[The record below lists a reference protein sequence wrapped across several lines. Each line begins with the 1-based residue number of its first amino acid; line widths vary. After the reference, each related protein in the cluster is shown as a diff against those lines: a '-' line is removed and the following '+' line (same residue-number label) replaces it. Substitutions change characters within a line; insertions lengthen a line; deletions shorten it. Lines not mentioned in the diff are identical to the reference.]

1 MKTLLF
7 CFLTYFSSLI
17 GMQPQKPLIIG
28 MELTYPPFET
38 IDTQGKPCGVSV
50 DIADAL
56 GNALDRKIKIEN
68 IPFIGLIPALKTG
81 KIDLILS
88 SMTVTPEREKVIA
101 FSDPYLTTGL
111 CLLIN
116 IDTKGDTLE
125 QMDVKGNTIV
135 VKLGTTG
142 EAYAL
147 KNIRQAKVMSL
158 DRESS
163 CVLEVVQGKANAFI
177 YDQFSVLKHWQNHL
191 QTTKA
196 NLRPFVQENWAMGIR
211 KSDTELKDQINAFLK
226 GYRASGGFQAL
237 ANKYFKEQQKLF
249 KEQGVPFVFDG
260 SSP

>member
-7 CFLTYFSSLI
+7 CFLVYFGSLV
-17 GMQPQKPLIIG
+17 GMQPPKPLIIG

-38 IDTQGKPCGVSV
+38 IDNQGKPCGVSI

-56 GNALDRKIKIEN
+56 GNYLDRKVKIED
-68 IPFIGLIPALKTG
+68 IPFISLIPALKTG

-101 FSDPYLTTGL
+101 FSDPYLKTGL

-125 QMDVKGNTIV
+125 QIDVKGNTIV

-142 EAYAL
+142 QAYAL
-147 KNIRQAKVMSL
+147 KNIKQAKVMSL

-191 QTTKA
+191 KTTKA
-196 NLRPFVQENWAMGIR
+196 NLRPFVEENWAMGIR
-211 KSDTELKDQINAFLK
+211 KSDTKLKDQINAFLK
-226 GYRASGGFQAL
+226 VYRASGGFQQL

-249 KEQGVPFVFDG
+249 KEQGVPFVFDR
-260 SSP
+260 SAQ